1 MLTLVFFCL
10 LLAIAVGGKHFSLD
24 SFFVVAVSP
33 HSTLCC
39 IFLSVVL
46 RRRVYRIR
54 KSFKF
59 HPVPQCLSS
68 KSNIHN
74 ETQTHIYMYIVY
86 ASCSFIFPTSPK
98 GTRRN
103 EKSDL
108 GSFVTIF
115 FLLLPLVYST
125 EIHFLVMKM
134 RKVRKSALYNLNR
147 PVQNCVW
154 YYCCVKVLRTCSPPA
169 QLVRTHTQV
178 KRSFLHPSNSCH
190 SMLHSGS
197 VAAFSS
203 LVAFRISRQC
213 TLA

>member
-1 MLTLVFFCL
+1 MSLKQEQHTQWDTNSYIYVHSLCYLLFYFPDLPQGNTTQWVKWLRKFC
-10 LLAIAVGGKHFSLD
+10 H
-24 SFFVVAVSP
+24 
-33 HSTLCC
+33 H
-39 IFLSVVL
+39 
-46 RRRVYRIR
+46 
-54 KSFKF
+54 
-59 HPVPQCLSS
+59 
-68 KSNIHN
+68 
-74 ETQTHIYMYIVY
+74 
-86 ASCSFIFPTSPK
+86 
-98 GTRRN
+98 
-103 EKSDL
+103 
-108 GSFVTIF
+108 F

-134 RKVRKSALYNLNR
+134 RKVRKSALYNINR

-203 LVAFRISRQC
+203 LVAFRIYRQC